1 MGEVGYVVK
10 FEVKID
16 RFAVLD
22 EESDLP
28 QKSPVS
34 RTLLM
39 LLIVALLGGGG
50 VSAKPENTEKVPK
63 EVLDQA
69 VDATRV
75 MGQQVLKGDYSVALD
90 RMYPRW
96 KNRAAKR
103 LAGGQAELARRLAD
117 IPAKMASQGISML
130 KYEVGEPTGAH
141 EVVLLRGK
149 DRSGN
154 DVNMYLEWL
163 VFVPTRAEYRIIDPQ
178 TRLARRIETTGFQVA
193 VNRKGTADWYFIDG
207 RNCSIADLRSFFP
220 GLPEDLGLLGIP
232 KVGGGELGRGR

>member
-1 MGEVGYVVK
+1 MDKVESVLK

-16 RFAVLD
+16 RVAVLD
-22 EESDLP
+22 EESHLP
-28 QKSPVS
+28 QKSRVS

-69 VDATRV
+69 VAATRV
-75 MGQQVLKGDYSVALD
+75 MGQQVL
-90 RMYPRW
+90 MYPRW

>member
-1 MGEVGYVVK
+1 MDKVGHVVK
-10 FEVKID
+10 FEVKIE

-39 LLIVALLGGGG
+39 LLNVVLLGGGG

-69 VDATRV
+69 VAATRV

-96 KNRAAKR
+96 KK
-103 LAGGQAELARRLAD
+103 GQ
-117 IPAKMASQGISML
+117 
-130 KYEVGEPTGAH
+130 
-141 EVVLLRGK
+141 LRGWREGR
-149 DRSGN
+149 RSWQG
-154 DVNMYLEWL
+154 VW
-163 VFVPTRAEYRIIDPQ
+163 RIS
-178 TRLARRIETTGFQVA
+178 RLRWQAREFR
-193 VNRKGTADWYFIDG
+193 
-207 RNCSIADLRSFFP
+207 C
-220 GLPEDLGLLGIP
+220 
-232 KVGGGELGRGR
+232 